1 MAAVTFAPSEA
12 AFTAQLERSSELIV
26 VAPCATLRD
35 GSALQLLRASAAS
48 AVAQALAGDVTEA
61 MAADASA
68 TSAVSGSS
76 ISSYVSTRGELSRLT
91 FVPLPDSASRHY
103 SPTQSMAISGGL
115 VAAGIGGVA
124 TSTVLVVLPSADFHG
139 HLTVREAA
147 FAVSPAASAIGRACP
162 VYSRKTTSSSAT
174 PNSVVVGFVS
184 AGAPNELM
192 LNAATLAIARE
203 TFDAVRLTARLAETP
218 AEQMNC
224 DAVEAEAR
232 AAVDG
237 LPNVTVRSI
246 VGDELLAAGLNA
258 IHTVG
263 RSSLVEPRL
272 VVLKLT
278 PSDPS
283 AAAAAPI
290 GAKTNPA
297 GPLFSCL
304 IYFSP
309 ESVSVNCLSFS
320 IIFFPEHS
328 AACAAASAP
337 KCNTS
342 TLPEDYLF
350 PGGGGGEWK
359 GVHSFGCGNFTNIAE
374 FSIESVEK
382 RALYRFFGVW
392 LENSEHVRSNRAVS
406 GVLQPDGLQA

>member
-26 VAPCATLRD
+26 VAPCAMLRD

-48 AVAQALAGDVTEA
+48 AVAQTLAGDVAEA

-124 TSTVLVVLPSADFHG
+124 TSTVLVVLPSADFRG

-162 VYSRKTTSSSAT
+162 VYSRKTTSGSAT

-184 AGAPNELM
+184 AGAPTELM

-237 LPNVTVRSI
+237 LPNVTVHSI

-278 PSDPS
+278 PRDPS
-283 AAAAAPI
+283 AAAAPPI
-290 GAKTNPA
+290 GAKPTRP
-297 GPLFSCL
+297 F
-304 IYFSP
+304 
-309 ESVSVNCLSFS
+309 
-320 IIFFPEHS
+320 IFF
-328 AACAAASAP
+328 
-337 KCNTS
+337 
-342 TLPEDYLF
+342 
-350 PGGGGGEWK
+350 
-359 GVHSFGCGNFTNIAE
+359 
-374 FSIESVEK
+374 
-382 RALYRFFGVW
+382 LYILVPSLSR
-392 LENSEHVRSNRAVS
+392 
-406 GVLQPDGLQA
+406 